1 MDCSAT
7 ALPAHR
13 VIQPS
18 ILYFGTPV
26 ALITTVNPDGAAN
39 ISPMS
44 SAWALADRVVLGLTS
59 ASQGCA
65 NIVRTG
71 QCVINMAE
79 AAQWQRVESLARTT
93 GRQDVPPDK
102 AAIGYYFEPDKFA
115 AAGWTPVPSDRV
127 APPRIGECPLQLE
140 AEVVAA
146 HAPGGGAWHA
156 GDGHGFAIIEARV
169 LRVHAHATITI
180 PGTDHVDVARWQP
193 LFYVFRHYVA
203 AGVDMG
209 RTFKAE
215 A

>member
-1 MDCSAT
+1 MDSPAT
-7 ALPAHR
+7 SLPAQR
-13 VIQPS
+13 VIEPS

-26 ALITTVNPDGAAN
+26 VLITTRNPDGTPN

-59 ASQGCA
+59 ASQGCTNA
-65 NIVRTG
+65 VRTG
-71 QCVINMAE
+71 QCVINLAE

-93 GRQDVPPDK
+93 GRREVPAEK
-102 AAIGYYFEPDKFA
+102 AAMGYYHEPDKFA
-115 AAGWTPVPSDRV
+115 AAGWTPVASERV

-140 AEVVAA
+140 AEVVAV
-146 HAPGGGAWHA
+146 HAPGGGAWRH
-156 GDGHGFAIIEARV
+156 DGEHGFAIIETRV
-169 LRVHAHATITI
+169 LRVHAHAAITI
-180 PGTDHVDVARWQP
+180 PGTSHIDVARWQP

-203 AGVDMG
+203 AGKDMG